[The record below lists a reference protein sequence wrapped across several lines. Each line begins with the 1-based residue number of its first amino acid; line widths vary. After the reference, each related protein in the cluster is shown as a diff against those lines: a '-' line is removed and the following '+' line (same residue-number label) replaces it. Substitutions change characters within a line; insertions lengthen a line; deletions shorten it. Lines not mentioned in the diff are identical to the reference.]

1 MFPRTGFE
9 GSVVATI
16 EYSRQVA
23 DVDREILPDKLRDCE
38 IHWPTPGSE
47 LIIAEGISAA
57 NAISVVRARQWQAV
71 LPMQGKPVNVM
82 AASQTRV
89 EASAPLM
96 GVRDALGAGL
106 GDGFVLNRRRYER
119 VILAFD
125 PDADGVHS
133 RALMLLFL
141 HRYMA
146 PLLRAGAVFAARPPL
161 WQISAKQLAE
171 PVHAWTDGQY
181 NDVCEQLDRQGVHAR
196 DIDRY
201 RGIASIPA
209 ETLRTTCLDPKTR
222 VLARLTSEHADATMA
237 AYERSTVSVRK

>member
-1 MFPRTGFE
+1 VEPL
-9 GSVVATI
+9 VVATS
-16 EYSRQVA
+16 EYSRRVA
-23 DVDREILPDKLRDCE
+23 DADREELPDQLVDCE

-47 LIIAEGISAA
+47 LIIAEGVSAA

-71 LPMQGKPVNVM
+71 VPVQGKPLNVM
-82 AASQTRV
+82 AASPTRV

-106 GDGFVLNRRRYER
+106 GDSFVLNRRRYER

-161 WQISAKQLAE
+161 WQITAKQLAE

-181 NDVCEQLDRQGVHAR
+181 NDVVEQLDRRGVHAR
-196 DIDRY
+196 EIDRY
-201 RGIASIPA
+201 RGIASIPP
-209 ETLRTTCLDPKTR
+209 ETLRTTCFDPKTR
-222 VLARLTSEHADATMA
+222 VLARLTADHAAATMA
-237 AYERSTVSVRK
+237 AYERSTVSARR